1 MSDRWRVGGVERI
14 SGLDGAFLALE
25 SSTSHLHIAG
35 VLLLEP
41 TDVAP
46 EVAFRRIRAV
56 IGDRLALVPPFRR
69 RLVEAPLGVGRPGLV
84 EDPRFDLEYHVRRAA
99 LPRPGGRRELEALV
113 ADIASRP
120 LDRTRPLWEMHVVD
134 GSPSEGA
141 TVVAKVHHAIIDGVA
156 GAELLS
162 TFFDLDA
169 RTPSPVARL
178 DVRQPSAPSLSKP
191 RPWPGGDLD
200 QWREVLESL
209 PGHLDAAI
217 RSVGQTVRRARSVA
231 NRWRGPAALTPQLP
245 LLAPRTSINGAISG
259 HRRVAFADLAM
270 PDVRRVRQ
278 VLGGTAND
286 VVLAS
291 VTGSL
296 RRFFSG
302 RGEEIGRPLVAMVP
316 VSVRVPEDRARLG
329 NHLSALFVSLPVE
342 EDDPADRLRLVRES
356 VTVAKEADRS
366 EGQGLVRSWA
376 EATVPAVATRASQ
389 LATDRRLFDRIPPLF
404 NVIVS
409 NVPGPDFPLYL
420 AGSRLVAMY
429 PFGPIF
435 EGAAVNITVISYLDR
450 IHVGVQA
457 CWDLV
462 PDVDV
467 IGRGIEDSL
476 AELVR
481 AADRRDRP
489 VPWWHAEIIPA

>member
-1 MSDRWRVGGVERI
+1 MIDRSHSGGVERI

-25 SSTSHLHIAG
+25 SSTSPLHIVG
-35 VLLLEP
+35 VLLL
-41 TDVAP
+41 DRVDAAP
-46 EVAFRRIRAV
+46 EVVFRRIRAV
-56 IGDRLALVPPFRR
+56 IGDRLTLVPPFRM
-69 RLVEAPLGVGRPGLV
+69 RLVDAPLGVGRPGLV
-84 EDPRFDLEYHVRRAA
+84 DDPRFDLDYHVRGAG
-99 LPRPGGRRELEALV
+99 LPRPGGRRELAGLV

-120 LDRTRPLWEMHVVD
+120 LDRRRPLWEMHVVD
-134 GSPSEGA
+134 GTASEGA
-141 TVVAKVHHAIIDGVA
+141 VVVAKVHHAIIDGVA

-162 TFFDLDA
+162 TFFDLEADA
-169 RTPSPVARL
+169 PSPVARL
-178 DVRQPSAPSLSKP
+178 DLHRPTTP
-191 RPWPGGDLD
+191 RPPEPGPWPGVDLE

-209 PGHLDAAI
+209 PGHLDATV
-217 RSVGQTVRRARSVA
+217 RSVGQTLRRARSVA
-231 NRWRGPAALTPQLP
+231 TRWRGQPTATPPLP
-245 LLAPRTSINGAISG
+245 LLAPRTSINGSISP
-259 HRRVAFADLAM
+259 HRRVAFGDLAM
-270 PDVRRVRQ
+270 SDVRRVRQ

-291 VTGSL
+291 TAGSL

-302 RGEEIGRPLVAMVP
+302 RGEEMGRPLVAMVP
-316 VSVRVPEDRARLG
+316 VSVRAEAEHGQLG
-329 NHLSALFVSLPVE
+329 NRLSALFVSLPVE
-342 EDDPADRLRLVRES
+342 VDEPAERLRAVRES
-356 VTVAKEADRS
+356 VAVAKETDRS

-376 EATVPAVATRASQ
+376 EATVPAVAARASQ
-389 LATDRRLFDRIPPLF
+389 MATDRRLFDRIPPLF

-420 AGSRLVAMY
+420 AGCRLAAMY

-450 IHVGVQA
+450 IHVGVQG

-467 IGRGIEDSL
+467 IARGIEDSL

-481 AADRRDRP
+481 TADRRNRP
-489 VPWWHAEIIPA
+489 VPWWHAEIVPA